1 MSNET
6 VEPSTEKSEEASE
19 KPAPKAVQGTKDWR
33 DRLIEKDLLSPIY
46 IFVFI
51 VLFKDGKD
59 GIDLHDAIVRF
70 IATYN
75 GQ

>member
-1 MSNET
+1 MNAEN
-6 VEPSTEKSEEASE
+6 VEPSTEKNEEASE
-19 KPAPKAVQGTKDWR
+19 KPAPKAVQGAKDWR
-33 DRLIEKDLLSPIY
+33 DRLLEKDLLSPIY

-70 IATYN
+70 ISTYN

>member
-1 MSNET
+1 MDNEQVNKT
-6 VEPSTEKSEEASE
+6 TEIKDDISLCTN
-19 KPAPKAVQGTKDWR
+19 PKTTRKERDWR
-33 DRLIEKDLLSPIY
+33 ERLLDMDLLSPIY

-59 GIDLHDAIVRF
+59 GYDLHDAIIKF
-70 IATYN
+70 ILTYN